1 MLQRRFDCNCHA
13 CSRATY
19 PHEHENVDPMID
31 RNGTYVF
38 RGCLLGADSFDDYES
53 RCVRRLDNQA
63 EQALRKVS
71 EKVGNEL
78 AKEWNTK
85 RIGAGQCLLVQNSDP
100 TADGH
105 QLWCYRTVNSL
116 HGVQAEISRHG
127 NGIGRLCAPR
137 REKTRI
143 MPNSV
148 GPAVGEHAITVQWCE
163 RDPSAADDRKL
174 TFVYDPTAE
183 VTVINASEIR
193 LELSGADEPKVLAAP
208 KRVTRP
214 RPRQSHVAAVQPN
227 AQQQQ
232 QAEAQRKAAQT
243 VFSVHTRSE
252 LEALKL
258 CHHLTL

>member
-1 MLQRRFDCNCHA
+1 MRSESTLASA
-13 CSRATY
+13 CSCKQR
-19 PHEHENVDPMID
+19 PN
-31 RNGTYVF
+31 
-38 RGCLLGADSFDDYES
+38 
-53 RCVRRLDNQA
+53 RRWA
-63 EQALRKVS
+63 
-71 EKVGNEL
+71 
-78 AKEWNTK
+78 
-85 RIGAGQCLLVQNSDP
+85 P
-100 TADGH
+100 TVVLPDGE
-105 QLWCYRTVNSL
+105 L

-127 NGIGRLCAPR
+127 NGLRRLCAPR

-227 AQQQQ
+227 TQQQQ
-232 QAEAQRKAAQT
+232 QAEAQRKAAQ
-243 VFSVHTRSE
+243 RSSRFICAPSSW
-252 LEALKL
+252 LSSYA
-258 CHHLTL
+258 TI

>member
-1 MLQRRFDCNCHA
+1 MGMN
-13 CSRATY
+13 Y
-19 PHEHENVDPMID
+19 
-31 RNGTYVF
+31 G
-38 RGCLLGADSFDDYES
+38 GC
-53 RCVRRLDNQA
+53 V
-63 EQALRKVS
+63 
-71 EKVGNEL
+71 
-78 AKEWNTK
+78 
-85 RIGAGQCLLVQNSDP
+85 
-100 TADGH
+100 
-105 QLWCYRTVNSL
+105 L
-116 HGVQAEISRHG
+116 HIA
-127 NGIGRLCAPR
+127 
-137 REKTRI
+137 REKTK

-148 GPAVGEHAITVQWCE
+148 GLAAGEHAITVQWCE

-174 TFVYDPTAE
+174 TFVYDPISE

-214 RPRQSHVAAVQPN
+214 RPQQSHVAAVRAN

-258 CHHLTL
+258 CHHMTR